1 MHCPECGANLPED
14 ALYCGMCG
22 KRLEEDPAF
31 SARARIPDGL
41 TGPLPTLTE
50 EELSEL
56 LNTEK
61 ETAAPP
67 DESSDSLDQGES
79 AEVGRGEEFGRKG
92 VSFEGIY
99 ADASN
104 SVEDSV
110 LEATNVLG
118 AAGALGAANAGAA
131 NAVAGAADARTG
143 AANAR
148 TEAAN
153 GHTGAVN
160 SHSGDT
166 NAHDGAANT
175 RAGAEK
181 AHAQVAN
188 AHAGAFGAAK
198 AFAQAEESNAEKAGA
213 SGAASKRK
221 GVSGSAG
228 SRPEMPGGGD
238 GPLDEAQE
246 VDILREK
253 EKAWKRTLY
262 ISLIAIAVTAALVFL
277 TIRTLGGGN
286 SSPGGGEVPAVTSP
300 TPGTES
306 KDDSS
311 IGTTSEDSG
320 TTKSG
325 ESSGMT
331 DSGTSSGTT
340 ESGEPSGKTDSGT
353 SSEKSGKTDSG
364 TSSGNSGATDKD
376 ASKAS
381 GDESGETT
389 SESSGTQSDASGE
402 THSGRRRVT
411 ATPTPTLLPTHSP
424 TPRPTATPTPVP
436 KTDVDFIREALG
448 DRNAVLLY
456 VSDAN
461 SAWHTEITVRNDA
474 TITGSYREAVVEIS
488 GDHELLVKNC
498 TFTGHLY
505 DCKKLRNGVYS
516 MNIKVR
522 LNGSEGDSHLEG
534 NTRYVTTHPT
544 GLNSDDGIL
553 LYLPGTSVEGL
564 NEGLLGWLRR
574 ARGSDVVGTLPGYAL
589 LDVNTGYGFGEY
601 GK

>member
-1 MHCPECGANLPED
+1 
-14 ALYCGMCG
+14 
-22 KRLEEDPAF
+22 
-31 SARARIPDGL
+31 
-41 TGPLPTLTE
+41 
-50 EELSEL
+50 
-56 LNTEK
+56 
-61 ETAAPP
+61 
-67 DESSDSLDQGES
+67 
-79 AEVGRGEEFGRKG
+79 
-92 VSFEGIY
+92 
-99 ADASN
+99 
-104 SVEDSV
+104 
-110 LEATNVLG
+110 
-118 AAGALGAANAGAA
+118 
-131 NAVAGAADARTG
+131 
-143 AANAR
+143 
-148 TEAAN
+148 
-153 GHTGAVN
+153 
-160 SHSGDT
+160 
-166 NAHDGAANT
+166 
-175 RAGAEK
+175 
-181 AHAQVAN
+181 
-188 AHAGAFGAAK
+188 
-198 AFAQAEESNAEKAGA
+198 
-213 SGAASKRK
+213 
-221 GVSGSAG
+221 
-228 SRPEMPGGGD
+228 MPGGGD

-286 SSPGGGEVPAVTSP
+286 GSPGGGEVPAVTSP

-325 ESSGMT
+325 ESSGKT

-353 SSEKSGKTDSG
+353 SSGK
-364 TSSGNSGATDKD
+364 SGATDKD

-389 SESSGTQSDASGE
+389 SKPADTQSDASGE

-474 TITGSYREAVVEIS
+474 TITGSYREAVV
-488 GDHELLVKNC
+488 
-498 TFTGHLY
+498 
-505 DCKKLRNGVYS
+505 
-516 MNIKVR
+516 
-522 LNGSEGDSHLEG
+522 
-534 NTRYVTTHPT
+534 
-544 GLNSDDGIL
+544 
-553 LYLPGTSVEGL
+553 
-564 NEGLLGWLRR
+564 
-574 ARGSDVVGTLPGYAL
+574 
-589 LDVNTGYGFGEY
+589 
-601 GK
+601 